1 METRITEIAQRI
13 RALREIMG
21 FSEEEVAEAV
31 GISVEDYR
39 ILEAGATDFS
49 VTVLGNCAEKFGVD
63 LIELMTG
70 ENPHLSR
77 CSIVRKGKGL
87 QVNRREGFTYEHMAY
102 SFKNKIAE
110 PFVVTAPYQEEEQ
123 EKPIHLSTHEGQE
136 MDFILSG
143 QLKVVVGDQIEVLNP
158 GDVAYYDSSKPHGM
172 IAVGG
177 EDCVFLAV
185 VMKQKE
191 AEVPGK

>member
-13 RALREIMG
+13 RDLREIMG
-21 FSEEEVAEAV
+21 FSVEEMAEAV
-31 GISVEDYR
+31 GISAEDYK

-49 VTVLGNCAEKFGVD
+49 VTVLWNCAEKFGVD
-63 LIELMTG
+63 LMELMTG

-87 QVNRREGFTYEHMAY
+87 IVKRREGFNYEHMAY
-102 SFKNKIAE
+102 SFKKKIAE
-110 PFVVTAPYQEEEQ
+110 PFVVTAPYHEDEQ
-123 EKPIHLSTHEGQE
+123 DLPIHLSIHEGQE
-136 MDFILSG
+136 MDYVLSG
-143 QLKVVVGDQIEVLNP
+143 QLKVVVGDQTEVLSP
-158 GDVAYYDSSKPHGM
+158 GDMAYYDSSKPHGM

-191 AEVPGK
+191 TEANA

>member
-13 RALREIMG
+13 RELREIMG
-21 FSEEEVAEAV
+21 FSEEEVAETI

-49 VTVLGNCAEKFGVD
+49 VTVLWNCAEKFGVD
-63 LIELMTG
+63 LMELMTG

-77 CSIVRKGKGL
+77 CSVVRKGKGL

-102 SFKNKIAE
+102 SFKGKIAQ
-110 PFVVTAPYQEEEQ
+110 PFVVTAPYHEDEQ
-123 EKPIHLSTHEGQE
+123 DKPIHLSTHEGQE
-136 MDFILSG
+136 MDYILSG
-143 QLKVVVGDQIEVLNP
+143 QLKVVVGDQAEVLNP

-191 AEVPGK
+191 TEVPGK